1 MTNNL
6 TSILEFFFFF
16 CASIVIAETTSLL
29 ENENYTSIRVGEEL
43 IYKAKFAGLV
53 AGKQII
59 AIDKKTKFNNQK
71 VFQVRS
77 ESQSGGLFGKIYH
90 FLDHKKS
97 YITTEKLFPIR
108 HTKYIEDQ
116 DYRANVEVDFDQ
128 RNGQIYYLKNK
139 KSYEFSSPVGIQD
152 ELSMIFFV
160 RTKKLEIGK
169 HYQFPLFVRGKPQYV
184 TLNVNK
190 RETLKTKI
198 GQKRTIAL
206 ETSHG
211 HRIWLTD
218 DNLRIPVRIEAKLRF
233 GKLTGT
239 LEKINLR

>member
-1 MTNNL
+1 M
-6 TSILEFFFFF
+6 
-16 CASIVIAETTSLL
+16 
-29 ENENYTSIRVGEEL
+29 
-43 IYKAKFAGLV
+43 
-53 AGKQII
+53 
-59 AIDKKTKFNNQK
+59 
-71 VFQVRS
+71 
-77 ESQSGGLFGKIYH
+77 
-90 FLDHKKS
+90 
-97 YITTEKLFPIR
+97 
-108 HTKYIEDQ
+108 
-116 DYRANVEVDFDQ
+116 
-128 RNGQIYYLKNK
+128 KNK

-169 HYQFPLFVRGKPQYV
+169 HYQFPLFVRGKPQHV

>member
-6 TSILEFFFFF
+6 TSTLEVFLFL
-16 CASIVIAETTSLL
+16 CISMVAAETTSLL
-29 ENENYTSIRVGEEL
+29 ESENFTSIRVGEEL

-59 AIDKKTKFNNQK
+59 AIDKETRLNDQK
-71 VFQVRS
+71 VFHVRS
-77 ESQSGGLFGKIYH
+77 ESQTGGLFGRLYH
-90 FLDHKKS
+90 FLDHKES
-97 YITTEKLFPIR
+97 YITTDKLFPIR
-108 HTKYIEDQ
+108 HTKYLEDR
-116 DYRANVEVDFDQ
+116 DYRANVEVNFDQ
-128 RNGQIYYLKNK
+128 KNGKVYYVKNK
-139 KSYEFSSPVGIQD
+139 KHDDFSASVGIQD

-160 RTKKLEIGK
+160 RTKKLEVGK
-169 HYQFPLFVRGKPQYV
+169 QYQFPLFVRGKPQHV
-184 TLNVNK
+184 TLNVSK

-198 GQKRTIAL
+198 GPKRTIAL

-239 LEKINLR
+239 LEKINLK